1 MPVLLDDW
9 LRIVEG
15 CLSQGAVERFFCGSG
30 GRVKVS
36 KCSAELGTSFA
47 DGRAGRDGRL
57 ESGGQCSAASVDL
70 GVRGRLRKRSEAP
83 GLVYHLVKSD
93 IFGFSGIDIIS

>member
-47 DGRAGRDGRL
+47 DGRL